1 MIIFQILMEKMMKML
16 GDDIEDGTEDDS
28 IKSGDHIFPG
38 SDSKYLKKS
47 KVKKLSKRNCV

>member
-1 MIIFQILMEKMMKML
+1 MKML